1 MGEGA
6 EGHLCVGGLKSG
18 QAQGAGDGLM
28 LASEPKIPAVVRI
41 SRKRAG
47 AILASLGIVIG
58 VVAAWYGSLIAFLS
72 LDAILLPL
80 AAVTYHGLSNE
91 SNVSIERGHVFV
103 YPKVMG
109 TGGLELWFES
119 ICKPKK
125 IRVEGDAG
133 LVSSG
138 VSELR
143 IVFEN
148 EGTKELFVSEVTDII
163 GP

>member
-1 MGEGA
+1 
-6 EGHLCVGGLKSG
+6 
-18 QAQGAGDGLM
+18 M

-47 AILASLGIVIG
+47 VVLAFLGIVIG
-58 VVAAWYGSLIAFLS
+58 VVAAWYGSLIAFFS
-72 LDAILLPL
+72 LDAIVLPL

-109 TGGLELWFES
+109 TGGLELWYEA

-125 IRVEGDAG
+125 VRVEGDAV

-138 VSELR
+138 GSQLR

-148 EGTKELFVSEVTDII
+148 EGTKEFFVSEVTGII
-163 GP
+163 EP